1 MKELIIVFMNG
12 ELVVVDV
19 DLNEIASF
27 TPQTLSFGCEN
38 DNER

>member
-1 MKELIIVFMNG
+1 MKELILVFMNG

-27 TPQTLSFGCEN
+27 TSHTFSFECEN